1 MKLKFKI
8 DGLDCANCA
17 NELESSIASLEEVKT
32 ASISFMTQRMIIETN
47 TNDIEALVKKNRIN
61 SKKRRTRCNYYI
73 KVGII

>member
-47 TNDIEALVKKNRIN
+47 TNDIEALVKKIE
-61 SKKRRTRCNYYI
+61 SIVKKEEPDVTI
-73 KVGII
+73 TLK